1 MARTKP
7 FDDYLDEY
15 EEWFEQND
23 FVYLSE
29 VEAVKHF
36 IPDGKKGIEIGIG
49 TGRFA
54 LPFNISEGVE
64 PSEKMRNFA
73 LNKGLKV
80 MDGIAERLPLPDLS
94 YDFALMVTTV
104 CFVDNVLESFKEANR
119 ILKPYGNFIIGMV
132 DKNSPLGSDYLS
144 IKEQNRFYR
153 LASFYSTDEI
163 IGYLKQCN
171 FNKFEMIQTI
181 FGDLRLINQ
190 VQQFKSGYGEG
201 GFVVINTVK
210 KL

>member
-1 MARTKP
+1 MAKTKP

-15 EEWFEQND
+15 EKWFEQNH

-54 LPFNISEGVE
+54 LPFKINDGVE
-64 PSEKMRNFA
+64 PSEAMRNFA

-104 CFVDNVLESFKEANR
+104 CFVDDVLESFKEVNR
-119 ILKPYGNFIIGMV
+119 ILKPDGNFIIGMI
-132 DKNSPLGSDYLS
+132 DKNSPLGKDYLS
-144 IKEQNRFYR
+144 IKEQNRFYQ

-171 FNKFEMIQTI
+171 FNKLEIIQTV

-201 GFVVINTVK
+201 GFVVINAEK